1 MSVCPFSI
9 SCFSYES
16 KILYIP
22 LSFTLNI
29 PLERC
34 KRRQTLRVRKH
45 TFEPW
50 GGSEGGRV
58 LLAAA
63 AASSSAERLHT
74 LQRQNSHTPQ
84 RKGWT
89 RKSSLTAQE
98 TERRHSS
105 HERWWELDR
114 IIRSALF
121 MDELN
126 FQRSSCSTI
135 GVNYLSPA
143 SCVSGDSI
151 LAFFKIRV
159 TDLDKKLHSFF
170 KKKSFDMSV
179 CVWVCARSSFIEW
192 EHQSFNSP
200 EWTVTGTQI

>member
-9 SCFSYES
+9 SCISYES

-22 LSFTLNI
+22 LSLTLNI
-29 PLERC
+29 TLERC
-34 KRRQTLRVRKH
+34 KRRPTLRVRKH
-45 TFEPW
+45 KFEPW

-58 LLAAA
+58 QWLLLLLAAA
-63 AASSSAERLHT
+63 AASFSAERLHT
-74 LQRQNSHTPQ
+74 LQRQSSHTPQ

-98 TERRHSS
+98 TERRHRS

-135 GVNYLSPA
+135 GVNNLSPT
-143 SCVSGDSI
+143 SCVSGDSS
-151 LAFFKIRV
+151 LAFF
-159 TDLDKKLHSFF
+159 F
-170 KKKSFDMSV
+170 
-179 CVWVCARSSFIEW
+179 
-192 EHQSFNSP
+192 
-200 EWTVTGTQI
+200 

>member
-1 MSVCPFSI
+1 MPVCLFST

-22 LSFTLNI
+22 LPLTLKI
-29 PLERC
+29 TLERC
-34 KRRQTLRVRKH
+34 NRRQTLRVRKH
-45 TFEPW
+45 KFEPW

-58 LLAAA
+58 QWRRAAA
-63 AASSSAERLHT
+63 AASFGAERLHT
-74 LQRQNSHTPQ
+74 LQRQSSHTPQ

-98 TERRHSS
+98 TERRPSS

-135 GVNYLSPA
+135 GVNNLSPA
-143 SCVSGDSI
+143 SCVSGDSS
-151 LAFFKIRV
+151 LAFFFFKDPNYRSRQ
-159 TDLDKKLHSFF
+159 KASFF
-170 KKKSFDMSV
+170 FLKKNHLIWV
-179 CVWVCARSSFIEW
+179 CVGVCVCALFFHRVRASVF
-192 EHQSFNSP
+192 
-200 EWTVTGTQI
+200 